1 MNSGS
6 FAAMGAYAAE
16 EDRLRRERQEQSQQQ
31 SNPIDAIGK
40 TALAAGAIAAA
51 ILGGRR
57 LSRGT
62 KAEPRTG
69 SSGVGLRNT
78 SATVDLSKVDTNA
91 LRRAAGRPPVDIAE
105 TVVPSRTPPPVER
118 AVPRTNVERLGDVN
132 EFVRQAREERPQGIK
147 FLDLSDEVRTSMD
160 PWTGKETILTPFGS
174 PTVPTVRSQGTSTGG
189 VKPLSPVVPDA
200 VDRLLDDPYILSR
213 VNKEYNVE
221 QEAKEL
227 AVDNLLSSNR
237 AEQARQQAQKRRSLT
252 ESADEIISSLRSE
265 ANTAQAAAQGDFT
278 QEYLKTAGY
287 KDVDTMV
294 DQQVANVSKNTNQ
307 TLNAI
312 DAAEDQ
318 QTGRVYQQL
327 QRNED
332 IDLNQVEIMEAR
344 AEIDRMIGYEPD
356 APINQVASQ
365 LPDGLPVDQAE
376 GLRQNPRNT
385 AAVSF
390 MEAERERISD
400 ELSAKGIAALPRD
413 VDIELAERLGPKA
426 SSYGPEYTSQAQ
438 AMQTFANTG
447 NLLALENPQRF
458 GLQPVTFETFRPSE
472 LNPVTTYL
480 SEANRLEGKAEPTAA
495 TRYLAS
501 KVVKNIPAEQQR
513 LFDTRPPMSLEGY
526 PSTEIQSAIDP
537 TGIKVNAPGYG
548 VVDIAELRK
557 PVIMGGTARQADDFI
572 KGARQNKQEYI
583 EDFTSKMEGLKQ
595 EIYGERKQLALET
608 GKNLRLQQNQARENG
623 QINTVRNLE
632 DQIQTLLKIYN
643 NPESSSDLKGSF
655 SSIGRHR
662 QEGRESIASVN
673 NRLIGAEKENNKQIQ
688 ELEKK
693 YPTTL
698 ANRTG
703 EASRVFGQ
711 RNVDTGEF
719 IPETMEVRSDRSDV
733 DLGRKRGSGR
743 NIAEYA
749 GGAPVD
755 YSRGNP
761 GTPPLFRKEGEK
773 LILVKPAG
781 LKSNIR
787 DYDIETGGAP
797 DSFQDDRSGSGRVI
811 DKYGIRP
818 TGEIPANRTLRP
830 SQPVYTKKEIRNEIA
845 MSDEPIRYEEAVKRL
860 GAQPATEAG
869 RQSINASEEIRRI
882 QRSNPPAKAQALVSS
897 FLQQLK
903 GV

>member
-6 FAAMGAYAAE
+6 LAAMGYYAAE
-16 EDRLRRERQEQSQQQ
+16 EDKLRRERQEQSQQQ

-57 LSRGT
+57 LSRGN
-62 KAEPRTG
+62 KVEPRTG
-69 SSGVGLRNT
+69 GSGVGLKNT
-78 SATVDLSKVDTNA
+78 SATVDLSNFDTNNV
-91 LRRAAGRPPVDIAE
+91 RRAGGRPPVDIAE

-118 AVPRTNVERLGDVN
+118 TAPKSNIERLGDVN
-132 EFVRQAREERPQGIK
+132 EFVRQAREERIQGITFVDLGSPRTPTK
-147 FLDLSDEVRTSMD
+147 FL
-160 PWTGKETILTPFGS
+160 TGKENILS
-174 PTVPTVRSQGTSTGG
+174 PARSQETSTRGTRL
-189 VKPLSPVVPDA
+189 LSPAAPDA
-200 VDRLLDDPYILSR
+200 ADRLLDDPYILSR

-237 AEQARQQAQKRRSLT
+237 AEQARQQAQKRRSLI
-252 ESADEIISSLRSE
+252 ESGDEIISALRSE

-294 DQQVANVSKNTNQ
+294 DQQVANVPRNTNQ

-332 IDLNQVEIMEAR
+332 LDLNQVEILEER
-344 AEIDRMIGYEPD
+344 AEIDRMLSYEPD

-557 PVIMGGTARQADDFI
+557 PVIMGSTARQADDFI
-572 KGARQNKQEYI
+572 NEARQNKAVYI
-583 EDFTSKMEGLKQ
+583 EDFTSEIEGLKQ
-595 EIYGERKQLALET
+595 EIYGERRQLAEQT
-608 GKNLRLQQNQARENG
+608 GKALGLQLEQAKARG
-623 QINTVRNLE
+623 QGNTVRQLETQLGKLRDIYRSPELGQHREFGEGGIRHLDARLRRAQETNL
-632 DQIQTLLKIYN
+632 QQ
-643 NPESSSDLKGSF
+643 S
-655 SSIGRHR
+655 
-662 QEGRESIASVN
+662 
-673 NRLIGAEKENNKQIQ
+673 Q
-688 ELEKK
+688 ELQKK

-860 GAQPATEAG
+860 GAQPATQAG